1 MFVLLFLAG
10 GGAIEEVMVGSS
22 ELTAAA
28 VGLDGADIEGADTS
42 CVDGRLL
49 FRAPVGEVGSG
60 LTAASAA
67 VGRVCKGEVAVEES
81 TSVLSG
87 RFDIGRCQR
96 KRCAALWYLRVY
108 VKRKKVGVVTLMLC
122 VETQTVCFA
131 RVLGRWLRALGWG
144 IGRDTYDLMSWQ
156 WTMF

>member
-28 VGLDGADIEGADTS
+28 GGLDGADIEGTEAS
-42 CVDGRLL
+42 CVDGCLF

-67 VGRVCKGEVAVEES
+67 AGRACKGEVVVEES

-87 RFDIGRCQR
+87 RFDIGRCRR
-96 KRCAALWYLRVY
+96 KRCTALWYSRLY
-108 VKRKKVGVVTLMLC
+108 VKR
-122 VETQTVCFA
+122 E
-131 RVLGRWLRALGWG
+131 RWEW
-144 IGRDTYDLMSWQ
+144 
-156 WTMF
+156 